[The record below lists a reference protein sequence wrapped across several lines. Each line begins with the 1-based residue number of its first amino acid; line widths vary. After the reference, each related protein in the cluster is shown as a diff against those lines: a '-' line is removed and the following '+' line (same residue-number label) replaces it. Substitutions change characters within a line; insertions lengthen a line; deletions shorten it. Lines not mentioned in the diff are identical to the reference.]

1 MAYTRTTR
9 RIGGGY
15 RAGGKKPKVGN
26 LVRMKGSM
34 PTAKPDSLPIASYI
48 IHLHG
53 NRMK

>member
-1 MAYTRTTR
+1 MAYTKYTR
-9 RIGGGY
+9 KIGGGY

-26 LVRMKGSM
+26 LVRMKSM
-34 PTAKPDSLPIASYI
+34 PSPKPDSLPIASYI